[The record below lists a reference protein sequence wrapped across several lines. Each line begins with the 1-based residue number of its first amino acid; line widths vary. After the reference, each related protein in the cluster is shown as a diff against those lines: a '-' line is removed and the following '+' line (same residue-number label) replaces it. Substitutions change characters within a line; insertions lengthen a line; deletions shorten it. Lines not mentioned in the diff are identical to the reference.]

1 MLRCDD
7 RVLTLWR
14 LRLILVFLVLAGCTS
29 APAPTPPAPPVQ
41 PTPRIVAEVPQ
52 VEAQPVQARVD
63 TVEVCVLHQGKLANV
78 RAERLATGDTVV
90 GGRPFSAVYA
100 DTGQYALTRE
110 WYVNS
115 ESIDYDPE
123 NVCFVR
129 YGLPRVVELDSV
141 VRLGSWRGVPV
152 FRERSNTGTPMVIYV
167 PVRAG
172 CELQPYQT
180 EAIAPPPS
188 CPKPEYQFRVP

>member
-1 MLRCDD
+1 MTRFHFAFAL
-7 RVLTLWR
+7 LP
-14 LRLILVFLVLAGCTS
+14 LAGCTL
-29 APAPTPPAPPVQ
+29 APAPAPAAPPVQ
-41 PTPRIVAEVPQ
+41 PTPQIVAQAPR
-52 VEAQPVQARVD
+52 VEAQPVQAWVD
-63 TVEVCVLHQGKLANV
+63 TIEVCVLHQGKLANV

-90 GGRPFSAVYA
+90 GGRAFSEVYA

-141 VRLGSWRGVPV
+141 ARLGSWRGVPV
-152 FRERSNTGTPMVIYV
+152 FRERSNTATPMVIYV

-188 CPKPEYQFRVP
+188 CPKPEHQFRVP